1 MTSIM
6 GRMATYSGQI
16 IEWDKAINSG
26 IDIMPKKFDWNAL
39 PPVLPDEDGYYP
51 VAVPGK
57 TKYI

>member
-1 MTSIM
+1 
-6 GRMATYSGQI
+6 
-16 IEWDKAINSG
+16 
-26 IDIMPKKFDWNAL
+26 MPKKFDWNSL